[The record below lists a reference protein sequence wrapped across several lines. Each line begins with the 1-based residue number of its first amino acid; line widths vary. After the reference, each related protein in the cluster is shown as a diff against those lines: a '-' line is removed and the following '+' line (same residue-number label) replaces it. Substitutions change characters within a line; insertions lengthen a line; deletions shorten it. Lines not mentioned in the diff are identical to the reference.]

1 MPTKYRNE
9 KVSALVR
16 DEIGAI
22 LLHELD
28 LTVDALVTVTRAVL
42 SEDGAHVR
50 VFVSVLPEN
59 LAEIVLKEIMQNIYN
74 YQQLLNKQL
83 RIRPVPKMYFVVDD
97 TEAEASKI
105 EKLIDSVEIIPAE
118 EEKTEE

>member
-28 LTVDALVTVTRAVL
+28 LSVDALVTVTRAVL

-59 LAEIVLKEIMQNIYN
+59 LAEIVLKEITKNIYN

-97 TEAEASKI
+97 TEVEASKI

>member
-59 LAEIVLKEIMQNIYN
+59 LAEIVLKEITKNIYN

-83 RIRPVPKMYFVVDD
+83 RIRPVPKMYFVIDD

>member
-28 LTVDALVTVTRAVL
+28 LSVDALVTVTRAVL

-59 LAEIVLKEIMQNIYN
+59 LAEIVLKEITKNIYN

>member
-28 LTVDALVTVTRAVL
+28 LSVDALVTVTRAVL

-59 LAEIVLKEIMQNIYN
+59 LAETVLKEIMQNIYN

-97 TEAEASKI
+97 TEVEASKI

>member
-59 LAEIVLKEIMQNIYN
+59 LAEIVLKEITKNIYN

-97 TEAEASKI
+97 TEVEASKI

>member
-59 LAEIVLKEIMQNIYN
+59 LAEIVLKEITKSIYN

>member
-28 LTVDALVTVTRAVL
+28 LSVDALVTVTRAVL

-59 LAEIVLKEIMQNIYN
+59 LAETVLKEIMQNIYN

-83 RIRPVPKMYFVVDD
+83 RIRPVPKMYFVIDD

>member
-59 LAEIVLKEIMQNIYN
+59 LAERDHQKYL
-74 YQQLLNKQL
+74 
-83 RIRPVPKMYFVVDD
+83 
-97 TEAEASKI
+97 
-105 EKLIDSVEIIPAE
+105 
-118 EEKTEE
+118 

>member
-1 MPTKYRNE
+1 
-9 KVSALVR
+9 
-16 DEIGAI
+16 
-22 LLHELD
+22 
-28 LTVDALVTVTRAVL
+28 VTVTRAVL

-59 LAEIVLKEIMQNIYN
+59 LAEIVLKEITKNIYN

>member
-28 LTVDALVTVTRAVL
+28 LSVDALVTVTRAVL

-59 LAEIVLKEIMQNIYN
+59 LAETVLKEIMQNIYN

>member
-59 LAEIVLKEIMQNIYN
+59 LAETVLKEIMQNIYN
-74 YQQLLNKQL
+74 YQQLLNKQF
-83 RIRPVPKMYFVVDD
+83 RIRPVPNMYFVVDD

>member
-59 LAEIVLKEIMQNIYN
+59 LAETVLKEIMQNIYN

-97 TEAEASKI
+97 TEVEASKI

>member
-59 LAEIVLKEIMQNIYN
+59 LAETVLKEIMQNIYN

>member
-59 LAEIVLKEIMQNIYN
+59 LAETVLKEIMQNIYN

-83 RIRPVPKMYFVVDD
+83 RIRPVPKMYFVIDD

>member
-59 LAEIVLKEIMQNIYN
+59 LAEIVLKEITKNIYN

>member
-1 MPTKYRNE
+1 MPNKYRNE

-59 LAEIVLKEIMQNIYN
+59 LGEIVLKEITQNIYN

-83 RIRPVPKMYFVVDD
+83 RIRPVPKMYFVIDD

-105 EKLIDSVEIIPAE
+105 EKLIDSVEIVPAE